1 MRLTETVKQLLIINI
16 IMFIG
21 ASLSGDVAYSLFG
34 LHFPKSESFHFWQ
47 VISHMFMHGSL
58 SHILFNMLALWM
70 FGVAIEGVL
79 GSKRFLFFITCYC
92 AKVHQKIFWNQ
103 DSRYFWETMRFER
116 K

>member
-79 GSKRFLFFITCYC
+79 GSKRFLFFYISCGLG
-92 AKVHQKIFWNQ
+92 AAIIQIIFSNTTLLI
-103 DSRYFWETMRFER
+103 F
-116 K
+116 